1 MYRVGSALRA
11 DLVVFGFSGKRL
23 ALRPPHGGRRVGAGL
38 RHAPKTTAAS
48 SSGTLLIYS
57 ADSIRGLLDKYR
69 G

>member
-38 RHAPKTTAAS
+38 RHALGVFVSLPHLAVTDWVGMT
-48 SSGTLLIYS
+48 GPVIL
-57 ADSIRGLLDKYR
+57 GE
-69 G
+69 